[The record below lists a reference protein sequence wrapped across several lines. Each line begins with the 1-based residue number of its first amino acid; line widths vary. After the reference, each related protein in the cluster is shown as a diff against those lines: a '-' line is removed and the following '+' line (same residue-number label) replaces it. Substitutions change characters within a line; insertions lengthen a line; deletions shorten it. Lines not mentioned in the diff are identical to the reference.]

1 MKILEAQN
9 ALVSN
14 YEVYERLLEQQVLK
28 KKENKKLP
36 SSLATLTKEV
46 CSTGLWFLPSRHT
59 SSGRPP

>member
-46 CSTGLWFLPSRHT
+46 C
-59 SSGRPP
+59 